1 MPRHWASWWS
11 GNYADE
17 GCTRPPFKTWVS
29 GTRDR
34 DEQRDE
40 QSLCAVVDAQDDME
54 VKNLISKHYPDAE
67 VRFVDEK
74 PEGWEP
80 GDRYR

>member
-34 DEQRDE
+34 DEERDE
-40 QSLCAVVDAQDDME
+40 QSLCAVVDA
-54 VKNLISKHYPDAE
+54 
-67 VRFVDEK
+67 
-74 PEGWEP
+74 
-80 GDRYR
+80 